1 MNYSIETHKH
11 RLAAW
16 AASRAAST
24 SKLCRF
30 KVSTGIAILEETGFD
45 DSLTIK
51 ELPLAQD
58 IDTTHAIWRN
68 RIINAA
74 SKHDLNF
81 THGIAAKLI
90 NIYLKVRFVCGGFDN
105 DPRVKAL
112 HPPIDEVLLKELAS
126 KNIGNA
132 AKEWSR
138 FRNLRWSKYDS
149 QTYESVIKLI
159 KKILPENAPLWT
171 IEKYWQG
178 HQGISIEKGFNLL

>member
-1 MNYSIETHKH
+1 MSYSIDTHKH

-30 KVSTGIAILEETGFD
+30 KVSTGINILEEAGFD
-45 DSLTIK
+45 ESFTI
-51 ELPLAQD
+51 ENIPLVQD
-58 IDTTHAIWRN
+58 TDKTHASWRN
-68 RIINAA
+68 KVIKAA
-74 SKHDLNF
+74 SKHNLNF
-81 THGIAAKLI
+81 THGVAAKLI
-90 NIYLKVRFVCGGFDN
+90 NIYLKVRFVCGGFEE
-105 DPRVKAL
+105 DPRVQAI

-126 KNIGNA
+126 ENVGDA
-132 AKEWSR
+132 AKEWRR

-159 KKILPENAPLWT
+159 RKSLPENAPLWT

-178 HQGISIEKGFNLL
+178 YQ